1 MGKKLEAEKKG
12 AKAKDIATEADID
25 IDQLDGA
32 AVCEH
37 VAVGDIC
44 VSSKGDVP
52 NAKSKMATSEE
63 GKVDTFEVSCW
74 DKKTDAWAK
83 SMAKE
88 TGDTYTCDGG
98 KSKSYVGS
106 DIQVKQATAAPVST
120 TVAAARKLTT
130 CHFDASIAAPSAVQ
144 QKTLTYKD
152 SARNFGGLDIKKLT
166 DAEQELFDPKAWSFF
181 PCDLTKEVATMMV
194 SKSLAALTAKAVV
207 DTYTFARRRRPSQ
220 KSSVASWSTT
230 SARAASAHKYHAAAG
245 FFK

>member
-88 TGDTYTCDGG
+88 TGDTYTCGG
-98 KSKSYVGS
+98 QE
-106 DIQVKQATAAPVST
+106 QVV
-120 TVAAARKLTT
+120 
-130 CHFDASIAAPSAVQ
+130 
-144 QKTLTYKD
+144 
-152 SARNFGGLDIKKLT
+152 
-166 DAEQELFDPKAWSFF
+166 
-181 PCDLTKEVATMMV
+181 
-194 SKSLAALTAKAVV
+194 
-207 DTYTFARRRRPSQ
+207 RRLRHPSQ
-220 KSSVASWSTT
+220 ASNGGTGVDHGGCGSQAHDLPFRCQYRGTKR
-230 SARAASAHKYHAAAG
+230 RATKNPDVQG
-245 FFK
+245 

>member
-52 NAKSKMATSEE
+52 NAKSKT
-63 GKVDTFEVSCW
+63 
-74 DKKTDAWAK
+74 
-83 SMAKE
+83 KE

-207 DTYTFARRRRPSQ
+207 DTYTSCQ
-220 KSSVASWSTT
+220 KKEALTKVIC
-230 SARAASAHKYHAAAG
+230 G
-245 FFK
+245 FMVNNKCESGKCA